1 MKFVLVLL
9 SLALFFGCTQKSN
22 FEKPIQ
28 KTIDTWDFSQIPDI
42 KTIKTT
48 KQTQSYSSPLSNN
61 QKATIFTTNTYLQG
75 FINSNNK
82 YFIVLASSKNDKKFS
97 PLKPSVWILLSDLD

>member
-1 MKFVLVLL
+1 MKFALVFL
-9 SLALFFGCTQKSN
+9 SLVLFFGCTQKST
-22 FEKPIQ
+22 FEKPIH

-42 KTIKTT
+42 KTIKIT

-61 QKATIFTTNTYLQG
+61 QKATVFNKNTYLQG
-75 FINSNNK
+75 FINSNDK
-82 YFIVLASSKNDKKFS
+82 YFIALASSKNNKKFS